1 MSSRRSGGRRKN
13 RFSIKMQKKLAV
25 LFILVLLAFAGL
37 CGRLFWITRENG
49 TQYQK
54 QVLAQQ
60 QYNSVTIPY
69 RRGDIIDS
77 QGTRLASSE
86 KVYNLVIDSKVMLS
100 KEKYLEPTLQAL
112 GENFDLDMS
121 QLREY
126 IQSHPTSSWY
136 VPLRQLTYD
145 EISGFQEAQAKNT
158 DIQGVWFEEEYK
170 RVYPYGSLAAD
181 VIGFTGTDNEG
192 NYGLEEYYNDL
203 LNGVDGREYGYLND
217 DLALE
222 RTVKAA
228 IDGYN
233 IHTTIDVNIQMIVE
247 KYLKQYNDQ
256 YSNGFHAGNG
266 ADNVG
271 CIIMDV
277 NTGEILAMASYPG
290 YDLNDVRNPQC
301 LLGSKQV
308 EEITNANGYQEI
320 RPTGKII
327 DEELL
332 ASMSEDEIYLNLNNL
347 WKNYCITGTY
357 EPGSTA
363 KPFTVAAGLEE
374 GIISDSS
381 SFECTGYMD
390 VGGYK
395 IRCHNK
401 YDGTLTLEQAVA
413 KSCNVSMMKISQMM
427 GKQIFTDYQQRFNF
441 GLRTNIDLA
450 GEARTASLVY
460 NVDDMGPTDLA
471 TNSFGQNFN
480 VTMIEMIAGFS
491 SLINGG
497 YYYEPHVVDRIT
509 NASGATVQ
517 NIEPRVLKQTV
528 SESTSTLIRKYCSAV
543 VEYGTGVSARPAG
556 YRIGGKTGT
565 AETIDPITHQ
575 RSYDEN
581 VVSFMGYAPA
591 DDPQIAIYVVV
602 DRPNVEHQGTPTYAT
617 GIVRNVLTE
626 VLPYLNIFM
635 TEELSDEEKK
645 ELEERQIEITT
656 QYTQTPEGDDL
667 DRIEGEGSSDGTAGE
682 GQPGDTSGEGQP
694 GDSAGEGSSDGSPG
708 DGQSDDAS
716 GQGDGPATEEPPWK
730 SFPVDPATGYYVDPE
745 TGEKY
750 DPATGLVVDGS
761 ETVVDPDVPV
771 NPGIQ

>member
-1 MSSRRSGGRRKN
+1 
-13 RFSIKMQKKLAV
+13 MQKKLVV
-25 LFILVLLAFAGL
+25 LFVLVLLAFAGL
-37 CGRLFWITRENG
+37 SVRMFWITRENG

-54 QVLAQQ
+54 QVLSQQ
-60 QYNSVTIPY
+60 QYNSITIPY
-69 RRGDIIDS
+69 RRGDIVDA

-86 KVYNLVIDSKVMLS
+86 KVYNLVIDAKVMLS

-112 GENFDLDMS
+112 GANFDLNMAEI
-121 QLREY
+121 REY
-126 IQSHPTSSWY
+126 INSHPSSSWY

-145 EISGFQEAQAKNT
+145 EISGFKDAQKKNQ

-170 RVYPYGSLAAD
+170 RVYPYGTLASD
-181 VIGFTGTDNEG
+181 VIGFTSADNRG
-192 NYGLEEYYNDL
+192 SYGLEEYYNDV
-203 LNGVDGREYGYLND
+203 LNGINGREYGYLND

-222 RTVKAA
+222 RTVKSAV
-228 IDGYN
+228 DGYS
-233 IHTTIDVNIQMIVE
+233 IHTTIDLNIQMIVE
-247 KYLKQYNDQ
+247 KYLKEYNDK
-256 YSNGFHAGNG
+256 YTNGYHAGNG

-277 NTGEILAMASYPG
+277 NTGEILAMASYPN
-290 YDLNDVRNPQC
+290 YDLNDVRNPQY
-301 LLGSKQV
+301 LLGSKKV

-320 RPTGKII
+320 RNTNTII
-327 DEELL
+327 DEEVL

-363 KPFTVAAGLEE
+363 KPFTVAAALEE
-374 GIISDSS
+374 GIINNNTT
-381 SFECTGYMD
+381 FECNGYMD
-390 VGGYK
+390 VGGYQ

-441 GLRTNIDLA
+441 GLRTNVDLA

-460 NVDDMGPTDLA
+460 NVDNMGPTDLA

-480 VTMIEMIAGFS
+480 VTMIEMITGFS

-497 YYYEPHVVDRIT
+497 YYYEPHLVNRIT

-528 SESTSTLIRKYCSAV
+528 SESTSAQIRQYCNAV
-543 VEYGTGVSARPAG
+543 VEYGTGVTARPAG

-565 AETIDPITHQ
+565 AETIDPITHL
-575 RSYDEN
+575 RSYTEN
-581 VVSFMGYAPA
+581 VVSFIGYAPA

-602 DRPNVEHQGTPTYAT
+602 DRPNVDHQGTPTYAT
-617 GIVRNVLTE
+617 NIVRNILTE

-635 TEELSDEEKK
+635 TEELSDEERK
-645 ELEERQIEITT
+645 ELEDRKIEITT
-656 QYTQTPEGDDL
+656 QYTQTPEEENL
-667 DRIEGEGSSDGTAGE
+667 D
-682 GQPGDTSGEGQP
+682 QLQ
-694 GDSAGEGSSDGSPG
+694 G
-708 DGQSDDAS
+708 DGQPED
-716 GQGDGPATEEPPWK
+716 PAGTGNVPADTEPPWK

-750 DPATGLVVDGS
+750 DPKTGLSIDGS
-761 ETVVDPDVPV
+761 ESVVDPNIPV